1 MGRKNES
8 GRKNEVSNPSS
19 LVDQYR
25 KQLGRQEKKVVGERR
40 KEIKRLMSEKE
51 TVSYWKKIIMALGA
65 VLCLIFILYIS
76 FAYYL
81 APKDSF

>member
-25 KQLGRQEKKVVGERR
+25 KQL
-40 KEIKRLMSEKE
+40 
-51 TVSYWKKIIMALGA
+51 
-65 VLCLIFILYIS
+65 
-76 FAYYL
+76 
-81 APKDSF
+81 